1 MKPFNSKTVFTPGQR
16 FYPVKNVRKFPF
28 KPDARLL
35 TEADVEESFSI
46 TNAMQTMRF
55 RVIKG
60 GTSETQ
66 RPTLR
71 TAKYAGWVVL
81 ALFALALVT
90 R

>member
-35 TEADVEESFSI
+35 TEAE
-46 TNAMQTMRF
+46 TMRF

-60 GTSETQ
+60 GKSETQ

-71 TAKYAGWVVL
+71 AAKYAGWVVL